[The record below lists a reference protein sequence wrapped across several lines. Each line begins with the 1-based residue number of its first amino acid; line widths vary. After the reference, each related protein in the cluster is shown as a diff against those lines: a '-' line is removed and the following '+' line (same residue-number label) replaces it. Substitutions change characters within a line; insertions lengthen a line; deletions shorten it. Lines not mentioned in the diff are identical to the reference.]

1 MAESDKYK
9 LELEEQKKNVF
20 VTQLREEDDED
31 VETRKYQ
38 VVNETSGKLLET
50 GLKTFQSTLLLKKQ
64 LEVEKVQEDLEIKRQ
79 QFAERMAACKRKEEE
94 LKKKQLQIRDRVGK
108 FEKFIKENEAKR
120 RRAVQKYQTE
130 LKLKDQKSK
139 EEEILAAELQQL
151 KARKHS
157 LEAKIAKYSVYE
169 KYLLKVLD
177 FLPEDYL
184 EASDSMLMGIMMRFR
199 TLSATNHTLMQMLSD
214 KADGVEQS
222 QQKLLDM
229 NNNHTQHLVL
239 INSELAHLQQIL
251 EETSQ
256 KNAELDQLLIN
267 NKTTV
272 RHQSEILGR
281 IQLAI
286 NNISERCQ
294 RRVLVPVETLDYD
307 TKLHLIQDHISE
319 YNDICRLAKPS
330 EGGPLSTNGPVS
342 SASILKKDARTVK
355 TQESALKSGGAR
367 GRHPHQELRF
377 AADVK

>member
-38 VVNETSGKLLET
+38 VVNE
-50 GLKTFQSTLLLKKQ
+50 
-64 LEVEKVQEDLEIKRQ
+64 
-79 QFAERMAACKRKEEE
+79 
-94 LKKKQLQIRDRVGK
+94 IRDRVGK

-272 RHQSEILGR
+272 RHQTSGKLLETGLKTFQSTLLLKKQLEVEKVQEDLEIKRQHEILGR

-330 EGGPLSTNGPVS
+330 EGGPLSTDGPVS